1 MRSLTSISIGII
13 VGAVTSVARPDA
25 KAFAHNE
32 VRELVPTKVA
42 PLELRNVAAAA
53 TTISEPAPFKVTLCP
68 QPTGI
73 YEAGPLNLK
82 TEGIFGCQAGYVCNP
97 PKPDGCNF
105 WPGLPEADF
114 RCNPADCIP
123 APPLL
128 LADWQK
134 GKTGY
139 IPHQDG
145 YFYLD
150 PHIFGLTYEI
160 FEYHVVKKIEAGC
173 TSTYTTGNWGPH
185 AEAYGSVPTG
195 SSSPG
200 KRGSSPFEQQA
211 RRKVNYGA
219 KRQEPTPTSEPSS
232 IQTCMGD
239 CSNALVFVQSSAPNP
254 GFCDLPDFVSAF
266 DDCINCVAD
275 AFHISNTSITQIENI
290 LDLVDNRYS
299 SIFLCSPTT
308 PTSTASAPDTQ
319 VTGSNTLG
327 TSSQISTAPTS
338 LIQSTTSSSIVSKT
352 STTKPSIPPPTS
364 SSSKSSTPP
373 PPPPTSSSTKP
384 PPPPPTSSSTKPP
397 PPPSSS
403 SSSSS
408 QQASSTPPSSTSK
421 PPSSQQASS
430 TPPSSASNPPSSQQA
445 SSTPSSSASTPPS
458 SGAGSSASSTTGS
471 PGSSSAIGT
480 GPTSASSESRPTSA
494 PTSASA
500 SASSGASVPGSSASS
515 SSSGETGTAPP
526 STGTNSPTGTGSGVG
541 SPSGGGSSNG
551 TGSPSGSGSP
561 TGTGSST
568 GTSAGTGTGT
578 PTGSA
583 AGTGTGSETGTGA
596 NTGTGSVTGTG
607 VNSGTGSVTA
617 APTNTGTNRSTG
629 VTPPSS
635 DFSSPG
641 QLERASST
649 NPGNPGA
656 PGGGAEPTGTNG
668 NSGTPGGVVG
678 PTGSPPV
685 GGGGSPPGNG
695 NTSVGGVSGTGA
707 NPPSPTNSL
716 PPPLSNDLSRP
727 SENFGLLIVALL
739 GLLVF

>member
-195 SSSPG
+195 SLSPG

-290 LDLVDNRYS
+290 LDL
-299 SIFLCSPTT
+299 
-308 PTSTASAPDTQ
+308 
-319 VTGSNTLG
+319 
-327 TSSQISTAPTS
+327 
-338 LIQSTTSSSIVSKT
+338 
-352 STTKPSIPPPTS
+352 
-364 SSSKSSTPP
+364 
-373 PPPPTSSSTKP
+373 
-384 PPPPPTSSSTKPP
+384 
-397 PPPSSS
+397 
-403 SSSSS
+403 
-408 QQASSTPPSSTSK
+408 
-421 PPSSQQASS
+421 ASS

-471 PGSSSAIGT
+471 PGSSSAI
-480 GPTSASSESRPTSA
+480 
-494 PTSASA
+494 
-500 SASSGASVPGSSASS
+500 
-515 SSSGETGTAPP
+515 
-526 STGTNSPTGTGSGVG
+526 
-541 SPSGGGSSNG
+541 
-551 TGSPSGSGSP
+551 
-561 TGTGSST
+561 
-568 GTSAGTGTGT
+568 
-578 PTGSA
+578 
-583 AGTGTGSETGTGA
+583 
-596 NTGTGSVTGTG
+596 
-607 VNSGTGSVTA
+607 
-617 APTNTGTNRSTG
+617 G